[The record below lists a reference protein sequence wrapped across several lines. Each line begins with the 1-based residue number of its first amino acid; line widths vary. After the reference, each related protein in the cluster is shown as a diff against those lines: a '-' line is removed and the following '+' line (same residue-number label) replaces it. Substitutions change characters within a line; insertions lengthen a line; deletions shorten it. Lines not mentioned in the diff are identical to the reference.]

1 MMGNRLNVL
10 VIDEYFPYPPDSGKP
25 IRTWNLL
32 RRLSEHHQV
41 TLLCYGNAAHVQA
54 PASPLHAEFVAPL
67 VPHAGFDLYA
77 RLAANL
83 LSPYPYSVSKH
94 YTQRFRERMNVL

>member
-1 MMGNRLNVL
+1 MAFGFMTGSKLNVL
-10 VIDEYFPYPPDSGKP
+10 VIDEYFPFPPDSGKP

-41 TLLCYGNAAHVQA
+41 TLLCYGKASNIQA
-54 PASPLHAEFVAPL
+54 PLTQLHPEFVAPL
-67 VPHAGFDLYA
+67 VPHAGFGLCA

-94 YTQRFRERMNVL
+94 Y